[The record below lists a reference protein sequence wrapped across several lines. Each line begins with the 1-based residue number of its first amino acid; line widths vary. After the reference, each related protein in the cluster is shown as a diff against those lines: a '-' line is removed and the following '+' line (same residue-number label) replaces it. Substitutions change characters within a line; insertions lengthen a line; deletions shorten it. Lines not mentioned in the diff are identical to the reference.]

1 MFLLHSNLHKFAVA
15 ALQRTAAAAIGG
27 LLLSGAGCSFDSAPE
42 TSGRTDPAM
51 GAGWKPNEGASGSKA
66 DAATDAS
73 SARSEGAGGTAGSS
87 TRTTRPP
94 AANNAGAPARP
105 NQGQSDPDDLD
116 AGRPSQP
123 AEPRRDAGR
132 PTTTKPPEPQQPQ
145 QPIDASTTSSRCRPG
160 VYTGT
165 FTGSLQL
172 IGVTLSPVTGT
183 VRAMLELNETG
194 GHLELRNGHVA
205 GVDQDGNRLT
215 CDISGRVNCDNLVL
229 EDGLL
234 EAGIFHN
241 VGSDS
246 DTAFMGSVE
255 AMYSQEPHSLVGTF
269 QVEAIDSSLFT
280 GRGTWNVISSP

>member
-27 LLLSGAGCSFDSAPE
+27 LLLSSAGCSFDSAPQ
-42 TSGRTDPAM
+42 TGGRTDPAT
-51 GAGWKPNEGASGSKA
+51 GAWKPNGGAAGSTT
-66 DAATDAS
+66 DAATDATS
-73 SARSEGAGGTAGSS
+73 DRAEGGSGGTAGSS
-87 TRTTRPP
+87 TRTMRPA

-123 AEPRRDAGR
+123 AEPPRDAGK
-132 PTTTKPPEPQQPQ
+132 PITTKPPEPQQPQ
-145 QPIDASTTSSRCRPG
+145 QPTDASTTNSRCRPG

-194 GHLELRNGHVA
+194 GHLELRNGRVA

-215 CDISGRVNCDNLVL
+215 CDISGRVNCDNFVL
-229 EDGLL
+229 EDGSL

-241 VGSDS
+241 VASDS

-255 AMYSQEPHSLVGTF
+255 AMYSQDPHSLVGTF

-280 GRGTWNVISSP
+280 GRGTWNVILTP